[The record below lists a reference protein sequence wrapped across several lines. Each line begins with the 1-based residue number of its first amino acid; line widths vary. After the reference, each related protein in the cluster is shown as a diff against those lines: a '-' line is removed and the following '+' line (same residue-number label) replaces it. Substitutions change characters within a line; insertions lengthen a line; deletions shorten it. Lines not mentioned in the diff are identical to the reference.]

1 MTRNNKSSED
11 YLETE
16 KNPITETK
24 ILKGLSYEAPAIFKV
39 DENKKKVFVLTVQY
53 QGRQM

>member
-1 MTRNNKSSED
+1 MNTNMNVALLSED

-24 ILKGLSYEAPAIFKV
+24 ILK
-39 DENKKKVFVLTVQY
+39 D
-53 QGRQM
+53 